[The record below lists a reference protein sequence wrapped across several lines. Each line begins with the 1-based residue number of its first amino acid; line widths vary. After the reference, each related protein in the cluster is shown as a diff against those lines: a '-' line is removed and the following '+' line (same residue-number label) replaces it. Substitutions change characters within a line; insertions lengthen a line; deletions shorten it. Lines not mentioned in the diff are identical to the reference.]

1 MQTTANNFSP
11 SPIRKYKKLET
22 FNIMTPSTQSSS
34 DSPAVSACASYQSS
48 SKPGPICELIE
59 PLNLLNMSS
68 LGEPDPTAIARHDLL
83 SAISFDKTG

>member
-1 MQTTANNFSP
+1 MQPTANNSP

-22 FNIMTPSTQSSS
+22 LNIMTPSTQSS